1 MNHKRHELERW
12 VSRKPR
18 REYLSPPAVLYCGA
32 SANSAARPARR
43 LQAALW
49 RGDGDG
55 DALNFVF
62 FKIILDLVWV
72 LEGDIVAGV
81 DGGLASSIIENS

>member
-1 MNHKRHELERW
+1 M
-12 VSRKPR
+12 
-18 REYLSPPAVLYCGA
+18 
-32 SANSAARPARR
+32 
-43 LQAALW
+43 W

-81 DGGLASSIIENS
+81 DGGLGVPTIETIDT

>member
-1 MNHKRHELERW
+1 M
-12 VSRKPR
+12 
-18 REYLSPPAVLYCGA
+18 
-32 SANSAARPARR
+32 
-43 LQAALW
+43 W

-81 DGGLASSIIENS
+81 DDSLASSIIENS

>member
-1 MNHKRHELERW
+1 MW
-12 VSRKPR
+12 YQRKQRPR
-18 REYLSPPAVLYCGA
+18 GQPL
-32 SANSAARPARR
+32 AATGGT
-43 LQAALW
+43 LW

-81 DGGLASSIIENS
+81 DGGLAASIIENS